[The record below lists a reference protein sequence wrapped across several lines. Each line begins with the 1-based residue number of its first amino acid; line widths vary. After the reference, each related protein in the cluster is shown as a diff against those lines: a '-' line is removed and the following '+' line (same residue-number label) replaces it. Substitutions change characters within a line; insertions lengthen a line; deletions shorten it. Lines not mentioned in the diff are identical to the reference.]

1 MRLWCV
7 VPAAGKGLRMGAA
20 CPKQYLLLLGKTVFY
35 RTLERLSQIPEVT
48 GFRIAV
54 SAQDERAALELP
66 SDHRM
71 ILVTGG
77 EERCQSVQAAL
88 ISLRDEAD
96 DQDWVLVHDVARP
109 CVRLNDIYRLMES
122 CQEPAA
128 EGGLLATPIADTLKR
143 ASQVQ
148 QVAATVD
155 RRDLWAALTPQM
167 FRYGPLLRSL
177 NEAIASGLIVSDESS
192 AMEAQGYHPR
202 LVQGARDNI
211 KITLPEDL
219 SWAEGILMM
228 QQGVS
233 S

>member
-20 CPKQYLLLLGKTVFY
+20 CPKQYLPLLGQTVFY

>member
-20 CPKQYLLLLGKTVFY
+20 CPKQYLPLLGQTVFY

-54 SAQDERAALELP
+54 SAQDECAALELP